1 MTAPQVV
8 EMSVTV
14 NNNSPIHDYIHPD
27 DQTQPN
33 WWKWLLGSNLSHPTY
48 CYDWNC
54 HTGNRERRGWGEGVQ
69 SICLCAMIEMWWWI
83 WSLVKLIWGRLFST
97 DKTAKLH
104 LIKTNRL
111 FWFMLFIYAFL
122 AGTYIRSR
130 VRKFYHYFKG
140 ASLWR
145 RCVFNMKQ
153 YQVFFFKNN
162 YILLNGSFAV
172 SCFCK
177 CLLWTISRMIK

>member
-1 MTAPQVV
+1 MTPGFK
-8 EMSVTV
+8 SFT
-14 NNNSPIHDYIHPD
+14 SYI
-27 DQTQPN
+27 
-33 WWKWLLGSNLSHPTY
+33 LLRLELPYRVQGKK
-48 CYDWNC
+48 
-54 HTGNRERRGWGEGVQ
+54 GVGGEGVE

-83 WSLVKLIWGRLFST
+83 WSLAKLIWGRLFSM